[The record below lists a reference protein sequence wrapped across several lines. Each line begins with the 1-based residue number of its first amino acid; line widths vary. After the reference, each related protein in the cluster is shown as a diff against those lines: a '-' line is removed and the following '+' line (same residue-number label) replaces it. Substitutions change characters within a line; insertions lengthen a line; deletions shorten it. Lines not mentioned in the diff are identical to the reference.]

1 MTLLT
6 LHCGGSEDDV
16 PTLDVVADQITFK
29 SVETLGAH
37 HMLATIRQDTQ
48 WGDGGTETHEESVEL
63 AWNNWDNFHLRRVVR
78 GATVAETIV
87 VEGQSYHRGKGPG
100 WQEEVDAEPARMRVR
115 TSWNVWDTAMD
126 VFASRVTLTESERS
140 VVDGRPATRFKV
152 DLSPLP
158 PNTRVNTSAMSPQAI
173 SGEVWLDEK
182 TAVRL
187 ASDVDA
193 TVTQKGMSR
202 TTVLHL
208 RRGSIGQEQTIQAP
222 ERSARPS
229 TDILKARAR
238 GRRDSTGRIQPNTA
252 NP

>member
-1 MTLLT
+1 MLLSV
-6 LHCGGSEDDV
+6 HCGGGQDDA

-29 SVETLGAH
+29 SVESLGAH
-37 HMLATIRQDTQ
+37 HMLATVRQDTQ
-48 WGDGGTETHEESVEL
+48 WGDGGVESHEESVEL

-87 VEGQSYHRGKGPG
+87 VQGQSYHRGKGPG

-126 VFASRVTLTESERS
+126 VFASRTTLTESERS
-140 VVDGRPATRFKV
+140 VVDGRPATRFELA
-152 DLSPLP
+152 LSPLP
-158 PNTRVNTSAMSPQAI
+158 PDARVKSSAMSPKDI

-187 ASDVDA
+187 AADVNA
-193 TVTQKGMSR
+193 TVTRKGMSR
-202 TTVLHL
+202 TTILHL
-208 RRGSIGQEQTIQAP
+208 RRGNIGQDQTIQAP
-222 ERSARPS
+222 KISAKPPD
-229 TDILKARAR
+229 DILKARAR
-238 GRRDSTGRIQPNTA
+238 GRRDSTGRIQPNTS